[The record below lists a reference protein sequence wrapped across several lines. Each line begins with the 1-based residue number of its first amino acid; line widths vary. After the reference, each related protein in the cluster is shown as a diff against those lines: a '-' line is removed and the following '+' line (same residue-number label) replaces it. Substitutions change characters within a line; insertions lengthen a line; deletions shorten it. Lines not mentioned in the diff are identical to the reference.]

1 VDPGVLA
8 LALVAGAVAAFNPCG
23 FALLPAY
30 LGLVAAEGQDR
41 AAAVARAARF
51 ALGMTAGFVLVFGVT
66 GLLLLPLVSS
76 LQRYLPVVTVVIGV
90 VLVLL
95 GIGLLAGRNLGLPGL
110 AGHGRAPTTRWVTQV
125 GFGVS
130 FALASLSCTLAPFL
144 AVTAGSLRAGN
155 PLAVTLTF
163 LVYAVGMGAVVLA
176 LSLAIALTRM
186 SLVRSMRRAGALLSR
201 GSSLLLVLAG
211 SYVAWYGW
219 FEVRVLAGQTTSD
232 PVVSAAVRVQESLS
246 RWVAALGPDG
256 VVALAVVGAGL
267 LFLLLRRSRSRTDE
281 ESVR

>member
-1 VDPGVLA
+1 MDPGATA

-41 AAAVARAARF
+41 ATAVARAARF
-51 ALGMTAGFVLVFGVT
+51 ALGMTAGFVLVFGLT

-76 LQRYLPVVTVVIGV
+76 LQQYLPVLTVVIGV

-95 GIGLLAGRNLGLPGL
+95 GVGLLAGRNLALPGL
-110 AGHGRAPTTRWVTQV
+110 AGRGTAPTTRWVTQV

-144 AVTAGSLRAGN
+144 AVTAGSLRAGD
-155 PLAVTLTF
+155 PLGVAVTF
-163 LVYAVGMGAVVLA
+163 LVYALGMGAVVLA
-176 LSLAIALTRM
+176 LSLAVALART
-186 SLVRSMRRAGALLSR
+186 SVVRSMRRAGSLVSR
-201 GSSLLLVLAG
+201 GSGLLLVLAG

-219 FEVRVLAGQTTSD
+219 FEIRVLAGQSATD
-232 PVVSAAVRVQESLS
+232 PVVSAAVQVQGALT
-246 RWVAALGPDG
+246 RWVAALGPAG
-256 VVALAVVGAGL
+256 VVALGL
-267 LFLLLRRSRSRTDE
+267 LAAALLLLLLRRSWNRTAGE
-281 ESVR
+281 TVR